1 MKKSNLAV
9 MFTFLISIS
18 FTAITVI
25 PENARATTLFVG
37 GGNPGNYTTIQEAI
51 DAAFPGDVLFIYN
64 GTYFENVQV
73 YKSLSLVGETRD
85 NTTIDGGGIEDAI
98 HISADW
104 VNITGFTITGGT
116 GSSGIRSGIEFDS
129 VENSTA
135 SGNNVTD
142 NDYGITVDSSTNV
155 VIVGNIMFE
164 NGVSIWGDSVEQW
177 NTHVIDTTN
186 TVNRKPIYYWKNV
199 NGGTIPP
206 GAGQVILA
214 NCTDVTVQNQDL
226 SNGTEGLGLS
236 FSSHNT
242 IVNNTA
248 SYNER
253 YGIFLQ
259 SSHHNTVSNNR
270 LSHNAAGLYL
280 WRSDDNVIAHNL
292 NISYGLWGIYLA
304 DSSFNQ
310 IHHNNL
316 VENDYQANDITGTNE
331 WNLAYPSGGNYWS
344 DYTDIDEKSGPLQ
357 DQPGSDGI
365 WDSPYV
371 LLSGASKD
379 HYPLTAPIGP
389 TSPSAPSEPRN
400 LEATAR
406 NRTVIL
412 TWMPPMSDGG
422 SIISGYVIYRG
433 TAAGGET
440 FLTETESVLTYSDM
454 GLVNG
459 QTYYYKVSAKNALGR
474 EGSTSNEAS
483 AMPTNV
489 APTCDISTPLPG
501 SDVSGTSTITGTCS
515 DSDGMVESVE
525 IRIDSGSWIRAAGT
539 TSWSYVW
546 NTTEVPNGEHMIFAR
561 AYDGAD
567 HSEEVSVS
575 VEVDNILPPPPD
587 EIQVLEQVWF
597 WVLIAVVMVIL
608 LMLFIVLRKR
618 KEGPGKND

>member
-1 MKKSNLAV
+1 MRRTAV
-9 MFTFLISIS
+9 IIAFTVFMST
-18 FTAITVI
+18 FVAII
-25 PENARATTLFVG
+25 AILPEARAATLYVG
-37 GGNPGNYTTIQEAI
+37 GGGPGNYTTIQGAI
-51 DAAFPGDVLFIYN
+51 DAAFPGDVIFIYN
-64 GTYFENVQV
+64 GTYFENIQV

-85 NTTIDGGGIEDAI
+85 NTTIDGSGIEDAV

-142 NDYGITVDSSTNV
+142 NDYGITIDSSTNI

-164 NGVSIWGDSVEQW
+164 NGISIWGDSVEQW
-177 NTHVIDTTN
+177 STHVIDTTN
-186 TVNRKPIYYWKNV
+186 TVNRKPVYYWKNV
-199 NGGTIPP
+199 NGGTIPH

-214 NCTDVTVQNQDL
+214 NCTDVTVQDQDL

-236 FSSHNT
+236 FSSYNT

-280 WRSDDNVIAHNL
+280 WHSDYNVIAHNL
-292 NISYGLWGIYLA
+292 NISYGLWGIYIA

-310 IHHNNL
+310 IYHNNF
-316 VENDYQANDITGTNE
+316 VENDHQANDITGMNE

-344 DYTDIDEKSGPLQ
+344 DFTDIDEKSGPLQ

-389 TSPSAPSEPRN
+389 TSPSAPSEPRK
-400 LEATAR
+400 LEATAG
-406 NRTVIL
+406 NRTVVL

-422 SIISGYVIYRG
+422 SIISSYIIYRG
-433 TAAGGET
+433 LATDSLT
-440 FLTETESVLTYSDM
+440 FLGEIGNVLTYTDT
-454 GLVNG
+454 GLVSG
-459 QTYYYKVSAKNALGR
+459 QTYHYTVSAKNSVG
-474 EGSTSNEAS
+474 EGPQSDEANATPS
-483 AMPTNV
+483 AQNV
-489 APTCDISTPLPG
+489 PPTCSIRSPTPG
-501 SDVSGTSTITGTCS
+501 ARVGGDHMVWGMANDTDGTAEI
-515 DSDGMVESVE
+515 VE
-525 IRIDSGSWIRAAGT
+525 IRIDEGPWLEAN
-539 TSWSYVW
+539 WS
-546 NTTEVPNGEHMIFAR
+546 
-561 AYDGAD
+561 
-567 HSEEVSVS
+567 
-575 VEVDNILPPPPD
+575 EVDGTR
-587 EIQVLEQVWF
+587 F
-597 WVLIAVVMVIL
+597 WI
-608 LMLFIVLRKR
+608 F
-618 KEGPGKND
+618 